1 MITEKL
7 TLQEKID
14 IRKIELEMYR
24 DVENL
29 VKTSTK
35 LYKRSKRDIHMRC
48 FLRRLL
54 KKSKWNIVRF
64 IIGAPINNLIYM
76 RRDDKFMIKSYWMA
90 KRNLKMAA
98 ELHKSL
104 ENPSF

>member
-1 MITEKL
+1 M
-7 TLQEKID
+7 
-14 IRKIELEMYR
+14 
-24 DVENL
+24 
-29 VKTSTK
+29 
-35 LYKRSKRDIHMRC
+35 
-48 FLRRLL
+48 
-54 KKSKWNIVRF
+54 
-64 IIGAPINNLIYM
+64 GAPINNLIHM